1 MTSRKVWRGVF
12 ALLVIFVTWQTL
24 TDDPDSTEPSIAIAR
39 YIAELLFHDE
49 RLGDKVAHFL
59 AYAALGGSAAFAHL
73 EIAGR
78 RSVTIAALALYG
90 ALLEYLQGLGGVRV
104 AESADAVANFSGVIA
119 AFPTALFIERAWA
132 RLKPA

>member
-1 MTSRKVWRGVF
+1 MTSRKVWCGVF

-24 TDDPDSTEPSIAIAR
+24 TSDPDNTEPSIAIAR

-49 RLGDKVAHFL
+49 RFGDKVAHFF

-104 AESADAVANFSGVIA
+104 AEIADAFANFSGVVV
-119 AFPTALFIERAWA
+119 AFPASLLVERALA
-132 RLKPA
+132 RLRPA